1 MRQYNQE
8 TNSLNQPT
16 SLPVRSESSIHH
28 LPAWIHEQPMS
39 FPLSNR
45 PFSSSLPQFDSS
57 PLTDIGQ
64 PQVLQQQL
72 VENIRNFLDQQ
83 QATLDSKPDFS
94 SVNTHREPSIHWVPS
109 VPENKYEETND
120 SSRSF
125 LFGSLRYD
133 TISAYILY
141 VYIHFKYL
149 QTFSPSY
156 FNILIL
162 TNSHIF
168 MF

>member
-8 TNSLNQPT
+8 TNSPNQPT

-39 FPLSNR
+39 FPLSDR
-45 PFSSSLPQFDSS
+45 PFTSSLPQFDSS
-57 PLTDIGQ
+57 PLTDVGQ

-133 TISAYILY
+133 TISVCILY
-141 VYIHFKYL
+141 ISIYH
-149 QTFSPSY
+149 
-156 FNILIL
+156 
-162 TNSHIF
+162 
-168 MF
+168 